1 MSLHASFYGGG
12 RGLVFTAGN
21 DQVKLLMTVI
31 RSLRKLGCNLP
42 VEVLYLGDEDID
54 EDMRDELEE
63 LPGVVTRDLT
73 LMIDDEGWHLKG
85 ESVHASH

>member
-1 MSLHASFYGGG
+1 M
-12 RGLVFTAGN
+12 FTAGN

-31 RSLRKLGCNLP
+31 PSLRNLGCNLP

-85 ESVHASH
+85 RSAGASR